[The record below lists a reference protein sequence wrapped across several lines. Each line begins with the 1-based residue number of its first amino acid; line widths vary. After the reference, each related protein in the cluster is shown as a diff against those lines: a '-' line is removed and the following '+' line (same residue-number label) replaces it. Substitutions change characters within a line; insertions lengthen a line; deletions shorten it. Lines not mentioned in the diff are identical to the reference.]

1 MIGSTWSQLFPA
13 GPVNGYPFGLIEKKD
28 AKCVAVSNPVC
39 LDGVMNKSVK
49 VIGWT
54 YNGDTYCPDCVAQSR
69 GFVDVARK
77 VQVIVGQF
85 GDAQCDYCQTDA
97 TEWSE

>member
-1 MIGSTWSQLFPA
+1 M
-13 GPVNGYPFGLIEKKD
+13 
-28 AKCVAVSNPVC
+28 C

-49 VIGWT
+49 VTGWT

-77 VQVIVGQF
+77 VQVTVGQF
-85 GDAQCDYCQTDA
+85 GDAQCDCCQTDA